1 MVGKGG
7 FEPPTLLFFLH
18 NFNRLQRGDHKPCG
32 SLWFIFLKSSEY
44 AHNDRLIKFL
54 VFIRLQRFFAF
65 KNNEQEDNK
74 MNINLFEDFKEKV
87 ECQLKQTESEIKIKS
102 ALALSE
108 IEIIIESAVS
118 VSEIIK
124 FEKQYD
130 EVERKFE
137 KEIIGQ
143 REKIKKNFTAELNRL
158 IKYLKKDCVKNKDN
172 NFKKV
177 KSI

>member
-1 MVGKGG
+1 MKVDQQ
-7 FEPPTLLFFLH
+7 ENIYDDLLYQLESH
-18 NFNRLQRGDHKPCG
+18 
-32 SLWFIFLKSSEY
+32 
-44 AHNDRLIKFL
+44 
-54 VFIRLQRFFAF
+54 
-65 KNNEQEDNK
+65 
-74 MNINLFEDFKEKV
+74 
-87 ECQLKQTESEIKIKS
+87 LKQTESEIKIKS

-108 IEIIIESAVS
+108 IEIIIESATS

-158 IKYLKKDCVKNKDN
+158 IKYLKKDCAKNKNN

-177 KSI
+177 KSR